1 MKDGDNNKYKI
12 KPTWLRFP
20 LDGFSGAGSKSTLH
34 VCVIDSTMLLLYS
47 HFTEEE
53 IKAQRSLSNLH
64 EMKHPI
70 DGSSEGVSRS
80 KSKI

>member
-1 MKDGDNNKYKI
+1 
-12 KPTWLRFP
+12 
-20 LDGFSGAGSKSTLH
+20 
-34 VCVIDSTMLLLYS
+34 MLLLYS

-70 DGSSEGVSRS
+70 DGSIEGVSRS